1 MELTTPR
8 KIYLLLSVL
17 AVVAIFFL
25 LSFKLY
31 DNIDDDYSYE
41 LNSDGETVTV
51 TGHSGE
57 NGKLDIPSEI
67 DGHKVTAIAKS
78 AFANKSHLKK
88 LSIPGSVEVI
98 GEYAFDNCTSLQTV
112 KLEEGTKIIG
122 HYAFYGCKNMSR
134 FDMPDTVEEI
144 GDFAF
149 YSCTNLKKLRIPAA
163 CAEIGADAFAA
174 CESLMLDCR
183 DNPAAAEIAAIYTI
197 PTEFKETENYI
208 VIKIVAMT
216 VILGVIVAAAII
228 VLPKIIKRKQKNQK
242 VEK

>member
-41 LNSDGETVTV
+41 LNSDGETIAV

-57 NGKLDIPSEI
+57 NSKLDIPSEI
-67 DGHKVTAIAKS
+67 DGHKVTAISKS
-78 AFANKSHLKK
+78 AFANKKNLKK

-112 KLEEGTKIIG
+112 TLAEGVKVIG
-122 HYAFYGCKNMSR
+122 HDAFYGCRSMSR
-134 FDMPDTVEEI
+134 FDMPETVEEI

-149 YSCTNLKKLRIPAA
+149 YSCISLKKLKIPAA
-163 CAEIGADAFAA
+163 CTVIGTDAFAA
-174 CESLMLDCR
+174 CESLMLDCSE
-183 DNPAAAEIAAIYTI
+183 NPAAAEIAEIYTI
-197 PTEFKETENYI
+197 PTDFKDTGDYLA
-208 VIKIVAMT
+208 VKIVVMT
-216 VILGVIVAAAII
+216 VILGAIAAAAII
-228 VLPKIIKRKQKNQK
+228 VLPKFIKRKQKTKTKN
-242 VEK
+242 